1 MIVVC
6 PLSAVGTVVETYR
19 PAGLVTLIN
28 ADMMIDTPAGL
39 DPRRHLK
46 LSIHDIAAPSE
57 GLVAAGEPDVRKLID
72 FIDDWDR
79 SGPLAIHCWAGISR
93 STAAAF
99 VALCRLNA
107 RHDVHAGVSG
117 RRLRG
122 RSGDRAASTRYS
134 LRPDFT
140 SSSRRKSG
148 PSAAATEQVALGP
161 GFHRDDEGG
170 AEISGWRRG

>member
-1 MIVVC
+1 MCMIVVC

-107 RHDVHAGVSG
+107 RHDEGDLAGM
-117 RRLRG
+117 L
-122 RSGDRAASTRYS
+122 RAASPHATPNR
-134 LRPDFT
+134 LIVRLADDLLGRKGRMVEAVTAIGRGADAWEGRVFT
-140 SSSRRKSG
+140 LESVVG
-148 PSAAATEQVALGP
+148 
-161 GFHRDDEGG
+161 D
-170 AEISGWRRG
+170 